1 MRKLLALT
9 LIIFTSSAF
18 AAGKIGVVDMEQALF
33 LSDAAKVSIKAFEK
47 ENQEEV
53 NKIKGLQEDLMKL
66 KEKLEKEADVLSEAE
81 RTKLGNSYEQKATE
95 YKFYAQKLQQAEQK
109 WRQSFLQDQLPN
121 LEVQL
126 KAIIDKEGYD
136 VVLQSGAVIYRAPT
150 VDLTKQLIDRLNA
163 KK

>member
-1 MRKLLALT
+1 MHKLLALT
-9 LIIFTSSAF
+9 LALFATTAL

-33 LSDAAKVSIKAFEK
+33 LSNAAKTSIKAFEK

-53 NKIKGLQEDLMKL
+53 NKLKSLQGDLIQL
-66 KEKLEKEADVLSEAE
+66 KDKLEKEADVLSDSE
-81 RTKLGNSYEQKATE
+81 RTKLANSYEQKATE

-109 WRQSFLQDQLPN
+109 WRQSFLQEQLPG
-121 LEVQL
+121 LEVEL
-126 KAIIDKEGYD
+126 KAIIDKEAYD